1 MFYTRKKIRKLW
13 IFLVKKSEILGG
25 FYLQK
30 KKTPSTVKKLGIFLK
45 KVVFAD
51 FAQIQINITFL
62 AMGAGNWDEYMLY
75 VSI

>member
-1 MFYTRKKIRKLW
+1 M
-13 IFLVKKSEILGG
+13 IFFVEKSEILGG

-30 KKTPSTVKKLGIFLK
+30 KTPSSVKKLGIFLK

-51 FAQIQINITFL
+51 FAQIQITITFL

>member
-1 MFYTRKKIRKLW
+1 MSKI
-13 IFLVKKSEILGG
+13 
-25 FYLQK
+25 Q
-30 KKTPSTVKKLGIFLK
+30 KKTPSSGKKLGIFLK

-51 FAQIQINITFL
+51 FAQIQITITFL

>member
-1 MFYTRKKIRKLW
+1 MIYTRKKIRKFW
-13 IFLVKKSEILGG
+13 IFFVEKSEILGG

-30 KKTPSTVKKLGIFLK
+30 KNPSTVKKSGIFLK

-51 FAQIQINITFL
+51 FAQIQIPITFL